1 VTIVPRNGTYGVK
14 VWDRGQK
21 RYRWIGSFATEAEA
35 VRAESD
41 ATLRPGRDTP
51 TVEQWGRVWLSDYA
65 REAPATQRS
74 YRYAVEQI
82 KAKLGARKLGD
93 IGRPEARR
101 VANGWPR
108 STARVARTMWAD
120 AVRDGVC
127 EVNPWTN
134 LRLET
139 PKGRKDIDALTEQE
153 IVELAELA
161 SELSGDYGVEARAIV
176 LTLAYTG
183 MRPGELCAM
192 RRSDVDLD
200 ALEIVVQRSL
210 DGTGREK
217 APKNGLARRII
228 LPAIAA
234 EAIALVPERIGS
246 PYVFHTVRGRR
257 LTKGTL
263 AYFWRNVRAGWV
275 ARGHRPIDLYE
286 LRHACA
292 TMLVERGLN
301 VGDVAFQLG
310 HQDGGRLV
318 MTLYGHPGEDA
329 IRDRLKMAH
338 SQPRR
343 PGGERHGTGRRAQL

>member
-1 VTIVPRNGTYGVK
+1 
-14 VWDRGQK
+14 
-21 RYRWIGSFATEAEA
+21 
-35 VRAESD
+35 
-41 ATLRPGRDTP
+41 
-51 TVEQWGRVWLSDYA
+51 
-65 REAPATQRS
+65 
-74 YRYAVEQI
+74 
-82 KAKLGARKLGD
+82 
-93 IGRPEARR
+93 
-101 VANGWPR
+101 
-108 STARVARTMWAD
+108 MWAD

-139 PKGRKDIDALTEQE
+139 PKGRKDIDALTEPE
-153 IVELAELA
+153 IVELADLA
-161 SELSGDYGVEARAIV
+161 AELSGNYGTEARAII

-183 MRPGELCAM
+183 RRPGELCAM
-192 RRSDVDLD
+192 RRCDVDLE

-228 LPAIAA
+228 LPSIAA
-234 EAIALVPERIGS
+234 DAIRQVPETIGS
-246 PYVFHTVRGRR
+246 PYVFHTVRGHR

-329 IRDRLKMAH
+329 IRDRLSPDPPM
-338 SQPRR
+338 
-343 PGGERHGTGRRAQL
+343 GLVGEGESGRWRVDGVVRW